1 MPKSKPSKKDEAPSL
16 KKLLRRRVAI
26 HESGHVVAAWFDP
39 HLPKVTKV
47 TIKPGKDYL
56 GFARI
61 KFKSEHWSL
70 ATEATGR
77 ALVKFSL
84 GGMMAERACLPEHA
98 RGVYGDLDW
107 ATGFAYVMAGVFGM
121 SKEFGPFAFGAISPF
136 YLSEATKARADRQV
150 EKTVRACEKEVAA
163 DFKKR
168 RQLILKLSHALLK
181 RKTLK
186 AKDIKKILGPR
197 PERVK

>member
-1 MPKSKPSKKDEAPSL
+1 MAKKKPGKKDEAPSL

-39 HLPKVTKV
+39 HLPKVLKV
-47 TIKPGKDYL
+47 TIKPGKGYL

-70 ATEATGR
+70 ATEATGK
-77 ALVKFSL
+77 ALIRLSL

-98 RGVYGDLDW
+98 RGVYGDLEW
-107 ATGFAYVMAGVFGM
+107 ATVFAYVMAGYFGQ
-121 SKEFGPFAFGAISPF
+121 SKEFGPFAFMSLSPF
-136 YLSEATKARADRQV
+136 ALSEATKARADAHA
-150 EKTVRACEKEVAA
+150 EKTVRDCQKQVVA

-168 RQLILKLSHALLK
+168 KQLILAVAHALLK
-181 RKTLK
+181 KRTLK
-186 AKDIKKILGPR
+186 TKALKKILGPR